1 MKNNINCD
9 VILIERS
16 KKINSSNV
24 DFYIAGFG
32 ADGKRVGSIICDFNP
47 EKNPKKLKE
56 ALAEAKEKFPEAVVV
71 EPIGADAFNQYLD
84 GYIRGADGKPIKY
97 VAPEPTVEAQRQI
110 ELNTLDRKYADKLS
124 NIELE
129 MAKAKAIEDEELYT
143 ELKEEREALM
153 NEYSEKRGAI

>member
-1 MKNNINCD
+1 MC
-9 VILIERS
+9 
-16 KKINSSNV
+16 
-24 DFYIAGFG
+24 
-32 ADGKRVGSIICDFNP
+32 
-47 EKNPKKLKE
+47 
-56 ALAEAKEKFPEAVVV
+56 
-71 EPIGADAFNQYLD
+71 
-84 GYIRGADGKPIKY
+84 IRD
-97 VAPEPTVEAQRQI
+97 RI

>member
-1 MKNNINCD
+1 M
-9 VILIERS
+9 
-16 KKINSSNV
+16 NSSNV

-71 EPIGADAFNQYLD
+71 EPIGVDAFNQYLA

-97 VAPEPTVEAQRQI
+97 VAPEPTEEEKRQMA
-110 ELNTLDRKYADKLS
+110 LSALDKEYAEKLS
-124 NIELE
+124 NLEIE
-129 MAKAKAIEDEELYT
+129 MAKAKAIEDEDLYA

-153 NEYSEKRGAI
+153 NEYAEKRGAI